1 MAKIKVTIRSFYAG
15 YEDLGFALDW
25 ITCSQYCKFEKIC
38 HAFILYDKFRMLCPS
53 SFKKY
58 VSNFIVLDI
67 RNDYNTQ
74 SNN

>member
-1 MAKIKVTIRSFYAG
+1 MATIKVTIRSFYAG

-25 ITCSQYCKFEKIC
+25 ITCSQYCKFGKIC

-58 VSNFIVLDI
+58 VSNFTVLGI
-67 RNDYNTQ
+67 RNDYTQ
-74 SNN
+74 NNN